1 MTSMDIVSRQIGGV
15 YVTRHPSNTKS
26 AKKPYEAVPYK
37 MQKAMDTLNK
47 YAFNSEGLKP
57 LESVAAYMQRERRG
71 FDFYDENEDPKFH
84 DYILSVT
91 KEFLI
96 I

>member
-1 MTSMDIVSRQIGGV
+1 MK
-15 YVTRHPSNTKS
+15 PFLTK
-26 AKKPYEAVPYK
+26 YK
-37 MQKAMDTLNK
+37 KAMDTLNK

-57 LESVAAYMQRERRG
+57 LESVAAYMQRERRDLI
-71 FDFYDENEDPKFH
+71 FMMRTK
-84 DYILSVT
+84 ILNFMITFFPVT